1 MGPIVEK
8 GLVVNAVNIN
18 GEMFKGLKDIVE
30 ADDESELTLVEG
42 VGHSGKGVYA
52 YFSDYPEEGS
62 MFLGEV

>member
-1 MGPIVEK
+1 MGSTVEK
-8 GLVVNAVNIN
+8 GSEVNVVNIN
-18 GEMFKGLKDIVE
+18 GEIFKELKEIFE
-30 ADDESELTLVEG
+30 ADEETELTLVEG